1 MVRMMGVCMERLW
14 VPNDEDDVGVY
25 GALVGV

>member
-1 MVRMMGVCMERLW
+1 VCMELQW

-25 GALVGV
+25 GASVGL